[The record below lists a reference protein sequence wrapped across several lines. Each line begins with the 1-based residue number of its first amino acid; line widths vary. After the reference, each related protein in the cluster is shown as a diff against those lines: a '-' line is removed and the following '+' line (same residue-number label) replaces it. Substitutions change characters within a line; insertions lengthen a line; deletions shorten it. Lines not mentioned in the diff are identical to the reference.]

1 MTQPDVTQPDATQPG
16 PIRHT
21 VSFSL
26 VHPEGSDAERAF
38 LTRARTV
45 LSAIPGVQDLEVNR
59 QVSPK
64 SDHRFQL
71 SMRFA
76 DGQAYR
82 AYDAHPDHVAFVAE
96 RWVPEV
102 TRFQELDLVAW

>member
-1 MTQPDVTQPDATQPG
+1 MTQDDATQHQA
-16 PIRHT
+16 IQHT

-26 VHPEGSDAERAF
+26 AHPEGSDAERGF
-38 LTRARTV
+38 LTEARAV
-45 LSAIPGVQDLEVNR
+45 LSAIPGVQDLVVNR

-76 DGQAYR
+76 DEQAYR
-82 AYDAHPDHVAFVAE
+82 AYDAHPDHVGFVAR

-102 TRFQELDLVAW
+102 TSFQELDLVAW